1 MTLWSVTK
9 SLITDTMARFIGAK
23 VQSFPLKHRESQEI
37 VYICTMKTNFNLK
50 AYNSFGFDAVAKQF
64 AEINTISDL
73 QTLIKSGTLQS
84 QNILIL
90 SGGNNILFQNEV
102 FDGIV
107 VYINTK
113 GIEIL
118 RENEN
123 NVVVRAQAGEDWP
136 DFVRFCVG
144 KGWHGVENLAHIP
157 GKVGAAPV
165 QNIGAYGMEL
175 EDSFLQCETIELS
188 TGESKVFTK
197 EDCHFGYRE
206 SIFKGELKGQFVI
219 TSVDFLLH
227 KQAELMLEYGNIKSY
242 LTDNGI
248 ERPTLQQLHDAICA
262 IRDAKLPNVKQ
273 IGSAGSFFK
282 NPVIERAKFEALL
295 TEYPTMPHYDEP
307 NGMVKVPAGWLIEHS
322 GPSTGSGT
330 ARTVSWK
337 GWRDEHVG
345 VYDKQALVLVHYGGG
360 KGENIVELA
369 HKIQDSVEEKFGI
382 RISPEVN
389 FV

>member
-1 MTLWSVTK
+1 
-9 SLITDTMARFIGAK
+9 
-23 VQSFPLKHRESQEI
+23 
-37 VYICTMKTNFNLK
+37 MKTNINLQP
-50 AYNSFGFDAVAKQF
+50 YNSFGFDAVAKQF
-64 AEINTISDL
+64 VEINAVSDL
-73 QTLIKSGTLQS
+73 QTLIKSGALPRQKT
-84 QNILIL
+84 LIL

-102 FDGIV
+102 FDGLV

-118 RENEN
+118 KEGGND
-123 NVVVRAQAGEDWP
+123 VVVRAQAGEDWP

-175 EDSFLQCETIELS
+175 KDSFAQCEAMDLV
-188 TGESKVFTK
+188 TGETKVFTK
-197 EDCHFGYRE
+197 EECRFGYRE
-206 SIFKGELKGQFVI
+206 SIFKGELKGRYVI
-219 TSVDFLLH
+219 TSVDFLL
-227 KQAELMLEYGNIKSY
+227 KKDAPLNLEYGNIKSY
-242 LTDNGI
+242 LEENGI
-248 ERPTLQQLHDAICA
+248 SRPTLQQLHDAICA
-262 IRDAKLPNVKQ
+262 IRDAKLPDVKQ

-282 NPVIERAKFEALL
+282 NPVIEREQLEALL
-295 TEYPTMPHYDEP
+295 KEYPTMPHYDEP
-307 NGMVKVPAGWLIEHS
+307 NGKVKVPAGWLIEQA
-322 GPSTGSGT
+322 G
-330 ARTVSWK
+330 WK

-360 KGENIVELA
+360 KGQDIVQLA
-369 HKIQDSVEEKFGI
+369 HRIQESVEEKFGI

>member
-1 MTLWSVTK
+1 
-9 SLITDTMARFIGAK
+9 
-23 VQSFPLKHRESQEI
+23 
-37 VYICTMKTNFNLK
+37 MKTNVSLK
-50 AYNSFGFDAVAKQF
+50 PYNSFGFDAVAKQF
-64 AEINTISDL
+64 AEINAINDL
-73 QTLIKSGTLQS
+73 QAPIKSGAFQQQKT
-84 QNILIL
+84 LIL

-102 FDGIV
+102 FDGLV
-107 VYINTK
+107 LYINTK

-123 NVVVRAQAGEDWP
+123 EVVVRAQAGEDWP

-175 EDSFLQCETIELS
+175 KDSFLQCEAINMA
-188 TGESKVFTK
+188 TGETKVFNK
-197 EDCHFGYRE
+197 AECHFGYRE
-206 SIFKGELKGQFVI
+206 SIFKHELKGQYII
-219 TSVDFLLH
+219 TSVDFLLKKEAPLH
-227 KQAELMLEYGNIKSY
+227 LEYGNIKAY
-242 LTDNGI
+242 LEQNGI
-248 ERPTLQQLHDAICA
+248 ENPTLQQLHDAICA

-282 NPVIERAKFEALL
+282 NPVIEREQFEALL
-295 TEYPTMPHYDEP
+295 KEYPTMPHYDEP

-322 GPSTGSGT
+322 GPSTLRRAQGSGT
-330 ARTVSWK
+330 AGATSWK
-337 GWRDEHVG
+337 GWREEHVG

-360 KGENIVELA
+360 KGQEIVELA
-369 HKIQDSVEEKFGI
+369 HIIQDSVEKKFGI

>member
-1 MTLWSVTK
+1 M
-9 SLITDTMARFIGAK
+9 
-23 VQSFPLKHRESQEI
+23 
-37 VYICTMKTNFNLK
+37 
-50 AYNSFGFDAVAKQF
+50 
-64 AEINTISDL
+64 
-73 QTLIKSGTLQS
+73 
-84 QNILIL
+84 
-90 SGGNNILFQNEV
+90 

-118 RENEN
+118 REDGND
-123 NVVVRAQAGEDWP
+123 VVVRAQAGEDWP

-175 EDSFLQCETIELS
+175 KDSFLQCKTIDLS
-188 TGESKVFTK
+188 TGKPKVFTK
-197 EDCHFGYRE
+197 EECRFGYRE
-206 SIFKGELKGQFVI
+206 SVFKNELKGQFVI
-219 TSVDFLLH
+219 TSVDFLLKKEAPLH
-227 KQAELMLEYGNIKSY
+227 LEYGNIKAY
-242 LTDNGI
+242 LEQSGI
-248 ERPTLQQLHDAICA
+248 GSPTLQQLHDAICA
-262 IRDAKLPNVKQ
+262 IRDAKLPDVKQ

-282 NPVIERAKFEALL
+282 NPVIEWVHFEALQK
-295 TEYPTMPHYDEP
+295 EYPTMPHYDEP
-307 NGMVKVPAGWLIEHS
+307 NGKVKVPAGWLIEQA
-322 GPSTGSGT
+322 G
-330 ARTVSWK
+330 WK

-360 KGENIVELA
+360 KGHDIVELA
-369 HKIQDSVEEKFGI
+369 HRIQDSVEEKFGI

>member
-1 MTLWSVTK
+1 
-9 SLITDTMARFIGAK
+9 
-23 VQSFPLKHRESQEI
+23 
-37 VYICTMKTNFNLK
+37 MKTNVSLRP
-50 AYNSFGFDAVAKQF
+50 YNSFGFDAVAKQF
-64 AEINTISDL
+64 AEINAISDL
-73 QTLIKSGTLQS
+73 QALIQSGALQC
-84 QNILIL
+84 QKTLIL

-113 GIEIL
+113 GIETL
-118 RENEN
+118 REDGNEI
-123 NVVVRAQAGEDWP
+123 VVRAQAGEDWP

-175 EDSFLQCETIELS
+175 KDSFLQCEAMDLS

-197 EDCHFGYRE
+197 EECRFGYRE
-206 SIFKGELKGQFVI
+206 SVFKGELKGRYVI
-219 TSVDFLLH
+219 TSVDFLLKKSAPLH
-227 KQAELMLEYGNIKSY
+227 LEYGNIKAY
-242 LTDNGI
+242 LEQNGI
-248 ERPTLQQLHDAICA
+248 ESPTMQQLHDAICA
-262 IRDAKLPNVKQ
+262 IRDAKLPDVKQ

-282 NPVIERAKFEALL
+282 NPVIERTQFEALQND
-295 TEYPTMPHYDEP
+295 YPTMPHYDEP
-307 NGMVKVPAGWLIEHS
+307 NGMVKVPAGWLIEQA
-322 GPSTGSGT
+322 G
-330 ARTVSWK
+330 WK

-345 VYDKQALVLVHYGGG
+345 VYDRQALVLVHYGGG
-360 KGENIVELA
+360 KGHDIVELA
-369 HKIQDSVEEKFGI
+369 HRIQGSVEEKFGI

>member
-1 MTLWSVTK
+1 MNV
-9 SLITDTMARFIGAK
+9 SLR
-23 VQSFPLKHRESQEI
+23 P
-37 VYICTMKTNFNLK
+37 
-50 AYNSFGFDAVAKQF
+50 YNSFGFDAVAKQF
-64 AEINTISDL
+64 AEINDVSEL
-73 QTLIKSGTLQS
+73 QALIQSGALQH
-84 QNILIL
+84 QETLIL

-118 RENEN
+118 REDGNEL
-123 NVVVRAQAGEDWP
+123 VVRAQAGEDWP

-144 KGWHGVENLAHIP
+144 KRWHGVENLAHIP

-175 EDSFLQCETIELS
+175 KDSFLQCEALDLA
-188 TGESKVFTK
+188 TGEAKVFTK
-197 EDCHFGYRE
+197 EECRFGYRE
-206 SIFKGELKGQFVI
+206 SVFKNELKGKYVI
-219 TSVDFLLH
+219 TSVDFLVKKEAPLH
-227 KQAELMLEYGNIKSY
+227 LEYGNIKAY
-242 LTDNGI
+242 LEQNGI
-248 ERPTLQQLHDAICA
+248 ESPTIQQLHDAICT
-262 IRDAKLPNVKQ
+262 IRDAKLPDVKQ

-282 NPVIERAKFEALL
+282 NHVIERAQFEALQKD
-295 TEYPTMPHYDEP
+295 YPTMPHYDEP
-307 NGMVKVPAGWLIEHS
+307 NGMVKVPAGWLIEQA
-322 GPSTGSGT
+322 G
-330 ARTVSWK
+330 WK

-360 KGENIVELA
+360 KGHDIVELA
-369 HKIQDSVEEKFGI
+369 HRIQGSVEEKFGI